1 MAERL
6 LQVEVVYATAEQQ
19 WLLAVAVAPGTTLR
33 EAVRLSGLAERVPGL
48 DIEACPLGIFGKVV
62 TEATQQVVAEGDR
75 IELYRPLLADP
86 KEVRK
91 QRAAKVAR
99 VFKKAKR

>member
-1 MAERL
+1 MAEPML
-6 LQVEVVYATAEQQ
+6 PIEVVYATAEQQ
-19 WLLAVAVAPGTTLR
+19 LLLALEVPAGTTVG
-33 EAVRLSGLAERVPGL
+33 EAVKLSGIAGRLPEGAVQ
-48 DIEACPLGIFGKVV
+48 DCPLGIFGKVV
-62 TEATQQVVAEGDR
+62 APERVIAAGDR
-75 IELYRPLLADP
+75 VEVYRPLLADP

>member
-1 MAERL
+1 M
-6 LQVEVVYATAEQQ
+6 QVEVVYATAEQQ
-19 WLLAVAVAPGTTLR
+19 WLLVVEVAPGTTLR
-33 EAVRLSGLAERVPGL
+33 EAVRLSGIAEQVPGL
-48 DIEACPLGIFGKVV
+48 DVEACPLGIFGKVV
-62 TEATQQVVAEGDR
+62 NEAAKQAVEEGDR
-75 IELYRPLLADP
+75 IELYRPLLVDP